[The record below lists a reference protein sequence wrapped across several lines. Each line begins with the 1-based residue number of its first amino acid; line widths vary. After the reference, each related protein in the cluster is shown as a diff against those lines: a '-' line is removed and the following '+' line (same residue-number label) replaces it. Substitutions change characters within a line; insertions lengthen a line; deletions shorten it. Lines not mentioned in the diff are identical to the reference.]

1 MGASSSCVAPPP
13 HIPPQ
18 SLKGQQRMC
27 SISEPMHT
35 LQNKAGPE
43 LHFVKNLIK
52 IPPPSIVPGPNLV
65 NALSLEAREVNI
77 SKKKKKRGNH
87 AHSLSIAY
95 LLQINFRQIQLIYIF
110 RYLMIFNKDLATNIL
125 NGLIFWYLYDLTM
138 HLLVRKVSNA
148 FLVTTIRKNI
158 RFSKGHENLK
168 KSDFL
173 LKLKGKVN
181 NISRDSTKINR

>member
-1 MGASSSCVAPPP
+1 MFMYCVCIMYVSWAWGDDRNMGASSSCVAPPP

-77 SKKKKKRGNH
+77 SKKKKKTRKSRSQLIN
-87 AHSLSIAY
+87 SLSFVDKFS
-95 LLQINFRQIQLIYIF
+95 LDSINIYIS
-110 RYLMIFNKDLATNIL
+110 LFNDL
-125 NGLIFWYLYDLTM
+125 
-138 HLLVRKVSNA
+138 
-148 FLVTTIRKNI
+148 
-158 RFSKGHENLK
+158 
-168 KSDFL
+168 
-173 LKLKGKVN
+173 
-181 NISRDSTKINR
+181 